1 MYRYA
6 YWLSGDKATA
16 EVLVQETFLRVGRFL
31 DSLKDKHS
39 AKSWLTT
46 ILRRENARRFE
57 RKQLDYSDLEM
68 DTIASERQDFDTRP
82 EVLALRSAMHKLP
95 VKYRETLVLQVL
107 EGTTLKKL
115 RRFLS
120 YPETPLP
127 PDYTELARN
136 SESFWRVMRSSY
148 ASMNCLEFRR
158 LALADPYD
166 PALNAQAESC
176 AKCAKFRNELIEKD
190 SSIEKALNVE
200 VPDDLAAG
208 ILLNQAL
215 KESNDI
221 RTWVRYSMAASF
233 AAALVLSGYLLNSS
247 QTETPLDTA
256 IAAVEP

>member
-16 EVLVQETFLRVGRFL
+16 EVLVQETFLRGGRFL

-107 EGTTLKKL
+107 EGYNPEEIAEIFELPRNTVATRLHRARQKL
-115 RRFLS
+115 RKFL
-120 YPETPLP
+120 EGDEEQL
-127 PDYTELARN
+127 RI
-136 SESFWRVMRSSY
+136 
-148 ASMNCLEFRR
+148 
-158 LALADPYD
+158 
-166 PALNAQAESC
+166 
-176 AKCAKFRNELIEKD
+176 NEL
-190 SSIEKALNVE
+190 
-200 VPDDLAAG
+200 P
-208 ILLNQAL
+208 
-215 KESNDI
+215 
-221 RTWVRYSMAASF
+221 
-233 AAALVLSGYLLNSS
+233 
-247 QTETPLDTA
+247 
-256 IAAVEP
+256 